1 MICRDILTWENRKI
15 SMNMGIR
22 RIFAAAAVSVLTAAV
37 FAAVSPEACAQAQ
50 INTKKVKIGD
60 FTQKT
65 LKVVLSG
72 NPMIDSVLQ
81 DEVSSGWRVSPYE
94 FCTLDDFMSGRT
106 NPDNYFM
113 LLSKTRLG
121 VESDPEIEFLTVVK
135 GGKDA
140 EKGIEEML
148 EVCAFPVRAAQMPG
162 GREFDFM
169 PAIIDIIQDYIL
181 KSMEDDRVGYAGLG
195 KFACGIS
202 ATSGMNLVMADGDI
216 SRNVSETVRSRA
228 SNAGIA
234 FVDDDE
240 ADEIMSSGDMNS
252 VVSYTVSPTNPGPDS
267 YCYRMLIGA
276 GDHRLYYFRRQYV
289 GKDGDYGFR
298 AAEIS
303 KLAAVRR
310 K

>member
-1 MICRDILTWENRKI
+1 MEIK
-15 SMNMGIR
+15 
-22 RIFAAAAVSVLTAAV
+22 RIFAAAAAFVMSAAI
-37 FAAVSPEACAQAQ
+37 FMAVSPEACAQAQ
-50 INTKKVKIGD
+50 INTKKAKIGD

-72 NPMIDSVLQ
+72 NPMFDSLLQ

-94 FCTLDDFMSGRT
+94 FCTLDDFVSNRT
-106 NPDNYFM
+106 SPDCYFM
-113 LLSKTRLG
+113 LLSKTRFSG
-121 VESDPEIEFLTVVK
+121 EQDPEIEFLTVVK
-135 GGKDA
+135 GGKNA
-140 EKGIEEML
+140 EEGIDEML

-162 GREFDFM
+162 GREFDFL

-195 KFACGIS
+195 KFARGIG
-202 ATSGMNLVMADGDI
+202 ATSGMNLVIAEGDV
-216 SRNVSETVRSRA
+216 SRNVSESVRTKA

-252 VVSYTVSPTNPGPDS
+252 VVSYTVSPTNPGSDS

-298 AAEIS
+298 VAELN
-303 KLAAVRR
+303 KLAAVR
-310 K
+310 KK